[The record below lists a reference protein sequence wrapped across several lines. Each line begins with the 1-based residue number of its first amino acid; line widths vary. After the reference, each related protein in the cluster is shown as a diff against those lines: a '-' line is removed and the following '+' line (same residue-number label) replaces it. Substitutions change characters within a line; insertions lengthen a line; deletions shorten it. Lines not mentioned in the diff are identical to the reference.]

1 MDNNI
6 SVFIE
11 GDKTKFVSKSAI
23 ERFKRDLRSN
33 DSEKL
38 KTNDYFVEGWT
49 YILNSSEN
57 NQMKVNV
64 VETETHKDRLNVL
77 REKLK
82 QKITRKPSLSQ
93 IRTPLKNKVPDDIL
107 QAFINL
113 KKTNNTTPIISPEQI
128 LAKPNEYFN
137 MLQTTINNYKGN
149 TNPIINYYKSL
160 MKHLKNIPTIQ
171 TPQPLPQ
178 PLPQPQPISSERT
191 FIKDLKD
198 QLVMDNEMKDIY
210 NQLGIKQEEEDDEMK
225 RIYESLGIS
234 MN

>member
-38 KTNDYFVEGWT
+38 KNNDYFVEGWT

-57 NQMKVNV
+57 NQIKVNV

-171 TPQPLPQ
+171 TPQTLP
-178 PLPQPQPISSERT
+178 PQPQPISSERT